1 MLQLPEINQAIQTDP
16 AGYVRACDAA
26 YYEQIQSVAE
36 DIVCRGQHIIFLAGP
51 SSSGKTTTAQAI
63 ASALSAL
70 GIRCHAISMDDYYL
84 DVTEADYPRN
94 ERGEIDLES
103 PLCLD
108 VDLFNRQMEALHDGA
123 QVELPHFDFTT
134 RRRDRLLRRPL
145 QLGAEEAVIVEGIHA
160 LNDMFT
166 ACNPHAYTVYVDLY
180 SHVEL
185 EGQIVFQRSWT
196 RLLRRIIRDHN
207 YRNTP
212 IAQTLQLWGNVRAG
226 EERYILPYCQKAH
239 ILIDTALGYEVPV
252 LGTALGPELAA
263 LPPAVPQRDIVDQIL
278 SALPR
283 FTPLDSDLVPE
294 TSLLKREFI
303 K

>member
-1 MLQLPEINQAIQTDP
+1 M
-16 AGYVRACDAA
+16 
-26 YYEQIQSVAE
+26 
-36 DIVCRGQHIIFLAGP
+36 IIG
-51 SSSGKTTTAQAI
+51 
-63 ASALSAL
+63 
-70 GIRCHAISMDDYYL
+70 
-84 DVTEADYPRN
+84 
-94 ERGEIDLES
+94 
-103 PLCLD
+103 
-108 VDLFNRQMEALHDGA
+108 
-123 QVELPHFDFTT
+123 
-134 RRRDRLLRRPL
+134 
-145 QLGAEEAVIVEGIHA
+145 
-160 LNDMFT
+160 
-166 ACNPHAYTVYVDLY
+166 YTVYVDLY